1 MRALKAL
8 VIGMGVLI
16 VIGVVVLVYAIID
29 RAGKTNGLETMA
41 AQSQIDLPAGAQIV
55 ETSIGDGRIVVRLS
69 LADGSQRLLL
79 IDADTGG
86 RIGAVNLKPGS

>member
-1 MRALKAL
+1 
-8 VIGMGVLI
+8 
-16 VIGVVVLVYAIID
+16 
-29 RAGKTNGLETMA
+29 
-41 AQSQIDLPAGAQIV
+41 V

-69 LADGSQRLLL
+69 LVDGSQRLLL

>member
-16 VIGVVVLVYAIID
+16 VIGVVVLVYAIIE
-29 RAGKTNGLETMA
+29 RAGKTDAPETMA
-41 AQSQIDLPAGAQIV
+41 APSQIDLPAGARIV

-69 LADGSQRLLL
+69 LADGSHRLLV
-79 IDADTGG
+79 IDADTGRRVG
-86 RIGAVNLKPGS
+86 EINLQSAN

>member
-16 VIGVVVLVYAIID
+16 VVGVVVLVYAIIN
-29 RAGKTNGLETMA
+29 RVGETGVPELMSG
-41 AQSQIDLPAGAQIV
+41 QSQIELPAGAQIV
-55 ETSIGDGRIVVRLS
+55 ETSIGGGRIVVRLS

-86 RIGAVNLKPGS
+86 RIGAINLKPGN